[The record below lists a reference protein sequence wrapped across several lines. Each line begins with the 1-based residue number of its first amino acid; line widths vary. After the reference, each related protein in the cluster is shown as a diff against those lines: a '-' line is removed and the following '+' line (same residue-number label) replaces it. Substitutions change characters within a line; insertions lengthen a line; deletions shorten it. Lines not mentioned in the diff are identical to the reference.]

1 MCTSICMFV
10 LLSLQVTE
18 EARVKAYAQERSLDA
33 KVIVLQDKLKKLN
46 IEDFTSDAVLIRK
59 HQEQTENNLHS
70 VQHQVLELLKST
82 VPNAVQQYVQM
93 NSAVVITGDYQL
105 KLARQEY
112 FFNKQ
117 NIVIEHLLKQRARQ
131 EFLQMVMEVEAQAHR
146 DLYSLLQK
154 LQKALQEEWRDFQER
169 MCKMMTIQQQD
180 QERSAHTIDSTD
192 TAGKALLNILEGSG
206 SGCGTLFPTYTRLAE
221 AAEKL
226 EEQNRALQENI
237 LTNRMEQ
244 MQCLD
249 SLEGELKKWLNLTY
263 GNTTV
268 GSSQPITGP
277 RELAEGLTKLASK
290 VETLEKRVL
299 DGMRDFDRR
308 KKQLQAN
315 PLHIKERELF
325 VSFFLSPKHLKTEVE
340 TLLAQ
345 AEGELLLKQK

>member
-1 MCTSICMFV
+1 MFV

-249 SLEGELKKWLNLTY
+249 SLCILKV
-263 GNTTV
+263 V
-268 GSSQPITGP
+268 GQIMPQRTGC
-277 RELAEGLTKLASK
+277 
-290 VETLEKRVL
+290 
-299 DGMRDFDRR
+299 RR
-308 KKQLQAN
+308 KMLPYTRKRQL
-315 PLHIKERELF
+315 E
-325 VSFFLSPKHLKTEVE
+325 FLL
-340 TLLAQ
+340 
-345 AEGELLLKQK
+345 